1 MFYIFAN
8 AIPKSYKNIAF
19 CEASGIDPGGG
30 VRYPAGCVET
40 SGVWEP
46 RRLEP

>member
-8 AIPKSYKNIAF
+8 TVSKSYKNIAF
-19 CEASGIDPGGG
+19 CESAGIDPKGG
-30 VRYPAGCVET
+30 VRYPPRRVET